1 MSLSNYLEQEIL
13 DHLIGA
19 ATWTAPS
26 TLYLALFTSD
36 PGEDA
41 SGTEVS
47 GSGYSRQAMAMS
59 RSGSVIDNDA
69 LESFTASGG
78 NFGTVT
84 HWAVFDAASGGNMLF
99 YGSLDTSRTINDGE
113 TGEAAAGAVT
123 LTLD

>member
-1 MSLSNYLEQEIL
+1 MSLSDYLEQQIL

-26 TLYLALFTSD
+26 SLYLALFTSD
-36 PGEDA
+36 PGDDG

-47 GSGYSRQAMAMS
+47 GSGYARQEMAMS

-69 LESFTASGG
+69 LESFAASGG

-84 HWAVFDAASGGNMLF
+84 HWGVFDAASGGNLLF
-99 YGSLDTSRTINDGE
+99 HGALDTSRTINDGE
-113 TGEAAAGAVT
+113 TGEAAAGAIT